1 MLELS
6 QHRNVYELYNLAQ
19 HKYVFAEMFKKHNAG
34 IVNAMALNKSNAM
47 AERFNGKI
55 QDIKLSAKGYLNF

>member
-1 MLELS
+1 
-6 QHRNVYELYNLAQ
+6 
-19 HKYVFAEMFKKHNAG
+19 MFKKHNAG